1 MTLIAFPGNCTTGVV
16 RMAKYRI
23 QHFDRKL
30 AVTVM
35 MRTDDGD
42 QIYPATHHHPK
53 LVKLVNGVKE
63 DAGLQPG
70 GIFIINEW
78 RQVIVPVS
86 TDPEDVPVQ
95 YHYAGEYHDDIVL
108 KMEGSQFCGRP
119 FDSAGLPLKP
129 GSAWNGPRPGLKYK
143 LKAGAGDIE
152 WSRMITPQRERIVKL
167 SHVVGRATA
176 QATARR
182 IAGVLGHTKGGAMY
196 VNEFGAIFGPSGR
209 DDGYSYLY
217 LGQIPEP
224 DHWFKKP
231 IIQLPPASSETPS
244 QPAVAKREKAP
255 GSAGLVAPES
265 SRTDPKRNPF
275 ETEDS
280 GLI

>member
-1 MTLIAFPGNCTTGVV
+1 
-16 RMAKYRI
+16 MAKYRI

-42 QIYPATHHHPK
+42 QIYPATHDHPK

-108 KMEGSQFCGRP
+108 KMEGSQFSGRP
-119 FDSAGLPLKP
+119 FDSAGLP
-129 GSAWNGPRPGLKYK
+129 
-143 LKAGAGDIE
+143 
-152 WSRMITPQRERIVKL
+152 
-167 SHVVGRATA
+167 
-176 QATARR
+176 
-182 IAGVLGHTKGGAMY
+182 
-196 VNEFGAIFGPSGR
+196 
-209 DDGYSYLY
+209 
-217 LGQIPEP
+217 
-224 DHWFKKP
+224 
-231 IIQLPPASSETPS
+231 
-244 QPAVAKREKAP
+244 
-255 GSAGLVAPES
+255 
-265 SRTDPKRNPF
+265 
-275 ETEDS
+275 
-280 GLI
+280 

>member
-1 MTLIAFPGNCTTGVV
+1 
-16 RMAKYRI
+16 MAKYRI
-23 QHFDRKL
+23 QHFASKL
-30 AVTVM
+30 AVTVTI
-35 MRTDDGD
+35 RTDDGD
-42 QIYPATHHHPK
+42 QIYPATHEHPK
-53 LVKLVNGVKE
+53 LVKMVNGVKE
-63 DAGLQPG
+63 EAGLQQG

-86 TDPEDVPVQ
+86 ADPEHEFVQ

-108 KMEGSQFCGRP
+108 KMEGSQFSGRP
-119 FDSAGLPLKP
+119 FDITGLPLKP

-152 WSRMITPQRERIVKL
+152 WSRMISLQRERIVKL
-167 SHVVGRATA
+167 SDVGRSAA

-182 IAGVLGHTKGGAMY
+182 IAGVLGHTKGGAVY

-224 DHWFKKP
+224 GSWFKKSVVTSHSV
-231 IIQLPPASSETPS
+231 SSETSSRLAPMKTS
-244 QPAVAKREKAP
+244 AVSDGFASRT
-255 GSAGLVAPES
+255 PES
-265 SRTDPKRNPF
+265 SRVNDVSRSS
-275 ETEDS
+275 EMEDD

>member
-1 MTLIAFPGNCTTGVV
+1 
-16 RMAKYRI
+16 MAKYRI
-23 QHFDRKL
+23 QHFARKL
-30 AVTVM
+30 AVTVT

-42 QIYPATHHHPK
+42 QIYPATHDHPK
-53 LVKLVNGVKE
+53 LVKMVNGVKE
-63 DAGLQPG
+63 EAGLQPG

-86 TDPEDVPVQ
+86 ADPENESVQ

-108 KMEGSQFCGRP
+108 KMEGSQFSGRP
-119 FDSAGLPLKP
+119 FDIKGLPLKP

-167 SHVVGRATA
+167 SDVVGRSAA

-182 IAGVLGHTKGGAMY
+182 IAGVIGHTKGGALY

-224 DHWFKKP
+224 GSWFNKSVVTSS
-231 IIQLPPASSETPS
+231 PASSETSPRLAS
-244 QPAVAKREKAP
+244 VKREV
-255 GSAGLVAPES
+255 VANGFASRTPKS
-265 SRTDPKRNPF
+265 SRVNDVSQSS
-275 ETEDS
+275 ELEDD